1 MGARRKVTG
10 AVVLGVL
17 AAVLLGVVGWRASG
31 IIKVLLGN
39 WAVET
44 VAQRSGGVYRLA
56 VGQVRLN
63 WLLRRVAVDSVRLT
77 TNVGVNAKRVPPL
90 LDLTVAFDRCTLSGV
105 HLVTLALG
113 RGFVA
118 GSFGC
123 RKGSVAL
130 SGVRAPQGAPIPRFL
145 VPSTVPSP
153 PANVPRVRIS
163 RVDFPN
169 LALRVRLPHAGPG
182 ETRFAL
188 ERARWSMVDFAIDP
202 ADSAAASRP
211 LFSRVVELAVDSAVI
226 RPDSVTAARISH
238 FRASL
243 TDSTL
248 DAEGLAFGPSV
259 PLAEFERGPYRPD
272 IVQVGAAH
280 VRMQGM
286 DFGALVLGRGVRA
299 RRVTVDSLHV
309 KITSDYRGPQQ
320 VMSHR
325 TPQQWIAE
333 LGQTVEVDSV
343 AVHEGEVEYREV
355 RPNQDWPGV
364 LTFGHIEAT
373 GAPVRH
379 IDGRKAIADS
389 MILAATAQLLRAGRL
404 DVRIAFL
411 FDAPAF
417 DMAYRGTLG
426 PMPATAFNLVLEH
439 LENWKIAR
447 GQVEKI
453 TFSVAVHDGVANGT
467 LTPLYTDLSVQVTG
481 HGSGGLLGL
490 HGIIGGAVRGLASA
504 VAGSKVNDRNPGAP
518 LKAPRGGTIHHVYAR
533 SETLPGFLWV
543 SLREGILGVLLK

>member
-1 MGARRKVTG
+1 MGTRRRVAG

-39 WAVET
+39 WAVKT
-44 VAQRSGGVYRLA
+44 VAQRSGGVYRLD

-90 LDLTVAFDRCTLSGV
+90 LDLNVAFDRCTLSGV

-113 RGFVA
+113 RGLVA

-123 RKGSVAL
+123 RKGSVAI
-130 SGVRAPQGAPIPRFL
+130 SGIRAPQGAAIPPFL

-153 PANVPRVRIS
+153 PASVPRVRIS

-169 LALRVRLPHAGPG
+169 LGLRVRLPHAGPG
-182 ETRFAL
+182 ETRFAF

-202 ADSAAASRP
+202 SDSAAASRP

-226 RPDSVTAARISH
+226 RPDSVTAARIAH
-238 FRASL
+238 IRASL

-248 DAEGLAFGPSV
+248 DAEGIGFAPSV
-259 PLAEFERGPYRPD
+259 PLATFERGPYRPD
-272 IVQVGAAH
+272 IVQVGAAR
-280 VRMQGM
+280 VRVQGI
-286 DFGALVLGRGVRA
+286 DFGALVLGLGVRA
-299 RRVTVDSLHV
+299 RRVTADSLRV
-309 KITSDYRGPQQ
+309 KITSDYRGPQR

-325 TPQQWIAE
+325 TPQQWVAE
-333 LGQTVEVDSV
+333 LGQTVEVDSIT
-343 AVHEGEVEYREV
+343 VHEGEVEYREV

-389 MILAATAQLLRAGRL
+389 MILVATAELLRAGRL
-404 DVRIAFL
+404 DVRIAFP

-417 DMAYRGTLG
+417 DMGYRGRLG

-453 TFSVAVHDGVANGT
+453 DFSVAVHDGVARGA
-467 LTPLYTDLSVQVTG
+467 LTPLYSGLSVQVTG
-481 HGSGGLLGL
+481 HGSGGILGL

-504 VAGSKVNDRNPGAP
+504 VAESKVHGGNPDAP
-518 LKAPRGGTIHHVYAR
+518 LKAPRGGAIHHVYAR

-543 SLREGILGVLLK
+543 CLREGLLVVLLK